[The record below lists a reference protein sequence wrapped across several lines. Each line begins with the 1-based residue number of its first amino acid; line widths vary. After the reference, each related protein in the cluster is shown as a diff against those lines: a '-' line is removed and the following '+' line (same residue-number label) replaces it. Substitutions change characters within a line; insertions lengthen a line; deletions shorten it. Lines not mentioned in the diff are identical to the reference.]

1 MSPPMDKTAQRPE
14 RASPVGD
21 RASRALVRLL
31 GRLLGDV
38 IREQHGQAVFD
49 RIEEIRSRSV
59 EEHRS
64 GESDAGLREML
75 MGLSLADTLFL
86 IRGFALFSQL
96 VNIGDDHLVRR
107 QALAEPS
114 PLERV
119 RESLDLT
126 SEATRAFLRDAV
138 LAPVITAHPTEVRRT
153 SILDRETAITA
164 LLEAAD
170 RGAPKD
176 EVEAAI
182 KREIRILWQTRM
194 LRSIRIN
201 VSDEI
206 DNAVAIFAGTFLPE
220 VPILKRTLAKLT
232 GVESGACLQVGS
244 WVGGD
249 RDGNPFVGAQTLE
262 YALSRQGEAA
272 IDWYLQQVHALGGEL
287 SLADEFTGVSDALT
301 ALAAASGDTNAQR
314 EDEPYRRALVG
325 CYARLAATR
334 AAILGR
340 GPVRPANIVAPPY
353 AAPAELAADLDVVA
367 QSLVENGAA
376 DLAQGRLLTVREG
389 VDSFGFHLAVVDMRQ
404 NSDVHERAVA
414 ELLTSAGVVADYLG
428 LSETRRVAV

>member
-1 MSPPMDKTAQRPE
+1 MNRTAQPSE

-21 RASRALVRLL
+21 RASRTLVRLL

-49 RIEEIRSRSV
+49 RIEAIRSRSV
-59 EEHRS
+59 DEHRS
-64 GESDAGLREML
+64 GESDEGLRRL
-75 MGLSLADTLFL
+75 LTGLSLADTLFL

-96 VNIGDDHLVRR
+96 ANIADDHLVRR
-107 QALAEPS
+107 GALAEPS

-119 RESLDLT
+119 REHIDLA
-126 SEATRAFLRDAV
+126 SDAARSFLERAV
-138 LAPVITAHPTEVRRT
+138 LTPVITAHPTEVRRK

-170 RGAPKD
+170 RGEPAD

-182 KREIRILWQTRM
+182 KREVRILWQTRM

-206 DNAVAIFAGTFLPE
+206 DNAVSIFAGTFLPE
-220 VPILKRTLAKLT
+220 VPALKRRLARLT
-232 GVESGACLQVGS
+232 GVETGACMQVGS

-249 RDGNPFVGAQTLE
+249 RDGNPFVGAQTLD
-262 YALSRQGEAA
+262 YALTRQGEAA

-287 SLADEFTGVSDALT
+287 SLADEFTGVSDDLA
-301 ALAAASGDTNAQR
+301 ALATASGDDNPQR
-314 EDEPYRRALVG
+314 GDEPYRRALVG

-334 AAILGR
+334 SAILGR
-340 GPVRPANIVAPPY
+340 GPARPPRMVLDAYETPRA
-353 AAPAELAADLDVVA
+353 LATDLEVVA
-367 QSLVENGAA
+367 ESL
-376 DLAQGRLLTVREG
+376 
-389 VDSFGFHLAVVDMRQ
+389 
-404 NSDVHERAVA
+404 
-414 ELLTSAGVVADYLG
+414 
-428 LSETRRVAV
+428 